1 MVSINFKLQNFFDME
16 DQSPVLLHLSFYAI
30 GISAWVVTT
39 AVFGEGAYLVGVLPE
54 EDKLFAAV
62 DLAMELGN
70 LPTFLLVF
78 LFPAFLTR
86 YRATLCGA
94 LVIGA
99 FVACVFLAI
108 CWKVT
113 LAGASVALLAGS
125 FAAGCV
131 GSASM

>member
-1 MVSINFKLQNFFDME
+1 MAFSDLQE
-16 DQSPVLLHLSFYAI
+16 QHSSTILLHLSFYVI
-30 GISAWVVTT
+30 GIAAWVVTT

-78 LFPAFLTR
+78 LFPAFLTT

-94 LVIGA
+94 LVFGA
-99 FVACVFLAI
+99 FAACVFLAI
-108 CWKVT
+108 CWKIT
-113 LAGASVALLAGS
+113 FAGASVAILAGS